1 MDMRDTS
8 AMTEASGLTN
18 EKGSMAQASR
28 ARPRRKDERALGS
41 SSPDVAVRFTDQLR
55 DVTTKAPLQSF
66 FVAFLLGVGWA
77 RRR

>member
-1 MDMRDTS
+1 MDMREAS

-18 EKGSMAQASR
+18 EKGSMAQAFR

-55 DVTTKAPLQSF
+55 DVTTKAPLQSL
-66 FVAFLLGVGWA
+66 FVAFLLGVWVG